1 MRIVKMGNGECSMI
15 STPSTGNSAAKW
27 CGYDTA
33 HEQLELCVIFHFMN
47 PDDYFSTTSAPAG
60 LQEISQQ
67 VQEFID
73 FNTSKGR
80 PIALVTSGGTT
91 VPLEAQ
97 TVRFLDNFSAGTR
110 GATSAEYF
118 IEQGY
123 ACIFLHRQW
132 SLEPYTRH
140 YTHSTNCFLDLL
152 QEENGSVI
160 VSKAHTSELQ
170 KVLHLYQRVSLA
182 K

>member
-1 MRIVKMGNGECSMI
+1 MDPEN
-15 STPSTGNSAAKW
+15 
-27 CGYDTA
+27 
-33 HEQLELCVIFHFMN
+33 
-47 PDDYFSTTSAPAG
+47 YFSTTTPPAG
-60 LQEISQQ
+60 LTEISKLA
-67 VQEFID
+67 QEFID
-73 FNTSKGR
+73 FNTNNGR

-152 QEENGSVI
+152 QEKDGNI
-160 VSKAHTSELQ
+160 VVSNAHTVELQ
-170 KVLHLYQRVSLA
+170 KVLHLYQRVHFTN
-182 K
+182 